1 MPVFDLEGLDFM
13 GFYGI
18 FLDFMGFYG
27 VLRDCLD
34 FFFVGPSYFTKF
46 VNFFSSRED
55 LEKTDKYLG
64 YTIVLEPFQ

>member
-13 GFYGI
+13 GFYRI
-18 FLDFMGFYG
+18 LWDFMGFYG
-27 VLRDCLD
+27 ILWD

-46 VNFFSSRED
+46 VFFFSSRED
-55 LEKTDKYLG
+55 LEKTNKYLG